1 MNAVPPVL
9 QAQPASGPVQPNAS
23 DPASTATPR
32 AGSQDFA
39 AALSDAGGKPAR
51 KNATNKHQDSSVSG
65 SSLPPP
71 GNQPPPAQSSPPS
84 AKSGGAVVADAP
96 VVAKGPPSGAQGP
109 SPNAIAAAS
118 TKQPNANDAARILA
132 VENLDAAAATAPPAP
147 PVTVATPALEAPPS
161 LAAPPALAA
170 GVDATAPTAANA
182 PSVVSSGPT
191 LPHAVGTRILATPGT
206 SKAPTVSG
214 ALAGDAAKLGDAT
227 ASAGTSASA
236 ISTSSS
242 ADASALNDST
252 LSSGPAAT
260 GTDAA
265 AQAVMAAAIAQGT
278 NAPAP
283 ASTFTDDLAS
293 ADGDL
298 PSGAAAVSGPA
309 AGAAAGAPAAGA
321 SVAALVQASAAA
333 VSAALTAATA
343 ASVAQAVSATV
354 GTLAA
359 DKRSH
364 GNSSDSTLPGASN
377 DGSVGAAQ
385 ILTSNP
391 PTDSVPMPTFKVA
404 AGVDT
409 AQFGQGVAD
418 HVSLMMDGNLT
429 SAKLQVNP
437 PALGPIEVRIALQ
450 GGHAQ
455 VSFSSHSAVTRDAL
469 ESSSEKLR
477 EMLGSQGFSSVS
489 VDISQRSFQERS
501 PPSQAYESA
510 PSISTN
516 APVLAQATLSTARS
530 ASGLLDAYA

>member
-9 QAQPASGPVQPNAS
+9 QARPSSGPVQPNAS
-23 DPASTATPR
+23 DPASSATPR

-51 KNATNKHQDSSVSG
+51 KNATNKHQDSNVSG
-65 SSLPPP
+65 SALPPP
-71 GNQPPPAQSSPPS
+71 GNQPPPAQSSSPP

-96 VVAKGPPSGAQGP
+96 VMAKGPPSGAQGA
-109 SPNAIAAAS
+109 STNAIAAAS
-118 TKQPNANDAARILA
+118 TKQPNASDATTTLA
-132 VENLDAAAATAPPAP
+132 AENLDAAAPPASAVP
-147 PVTVATPALEAPPS
+147 AASVVPPALAGLPE
-161 LAAPPALAA
+161 LAAPASLAA
-170 GVDATAPTAANA
+170 GVDATTPSAANA
-182 PSVVSSGPT
+182 PPVSASGPT
-191 LPHAVGTRILATPGT
+191 MPHADSTRILATPGT
-206 SKAPTVSG
+206 SKAPTVP
-214 ALAGDAAKLGDAT
+214 APVAGNPAKSVGVIASPGTT
-227 ASAGTSASA
+227 ASSD
-236 ISTSSS
+236 STPSS

-252 LSSGPAAT
+252 FSTGPAVT

-283 ASTFTDDLAS
+283 VSTFTDDLAS

-333 VSAALTAATA
+333 VSAAVTAATA
-343 ASVAQAVSATV
+343 ATVAQALSATV

-364 GNSSDSTLPGASN
+364 GNSPDSTFSGASN

-385 ILTSNP
+385 ILTSNS
-391 PTDSVPMPTFKVA
+391 PTDSAPMPTFKVA

-489 VDISQRSFQERS
+489 VDVSQRSFQERS

-510 PSISTN
+510 PSIN
-516 APVLAQATLSTARS
+516 AGASVQAQAPMSMSRS

>member
-9 QAQPASGPVQPNAS
+9 QAQPSSGPVHPNES
-23 DPASTATPR
+23 DPASSATPR

-51 KNATNKHQDSSVSG
+51 KNTANKHQDSSVSG

-71 GNQPPPAQSSPPS
+71 GNQPPPVQNSLPP
-84 AKSGGAVVADAP
+84 AKSAAGAVADAP
-96 VVAKGPPSGAQGP
+96 VAVKGSPGSAQGTL
-109 SPNAIAAAS
+109 PNGTAAA
-118 TKQPNANDAARILA
+118 TQPNPTDSKTILTA
-132 VENLDAAAATAPPAP
+132 ENLDT
-147 PVTVATPALEAPPS
+147 
-161 LAAPPALAA
+161 AAPPASAVLPMPASAVPPAPAALPELAAPASLAA
-170 GVDATAPTAANA
+170 GVDATTPSAANA
-182 PSVVSSGPT
+182 PPVPASGPT
-191 LPHAVGTRILATPGT
+191 MPHANSTRILATPGM
-206 SKAPTVSG
+206 SKASTVPAAVAGNPAKS
-214 ALAGDAAKLGDAT
+214 GDAI
-227 ASAGTSASA
+227 ASPGTTGSSD
-236 ISTSSS
+236 STLSS
-242 ADASALNDST
+242 ADAGALNDST
-252 LSSGPAAT
+252 LSTGPAAT

-283 ASTFTDDLAS
+283 VSTFTDDLAA

-333 VSAALTAATA
+333 VSAAAAAATA

-354 GTLAA
+354 GNLAA

-385 ILTSNP
+385 ILTSNS

-510 PSISTN
+510 PSIGAG
-516 APVLAQATLSTARS
+516 APVQTQVPLSISRS

>member
-9 QAQPASGPVQPNAS
+9 QAQPSSGPVQSNAS
-23 DPASTATPR
+23 DPASSATPR

-51 KNATNKHQDSSVSG
+51 KNATNKHQDSNAGG

-71 GNQPPPAQSSPPS
+71 GNQPPPAQSSSPP

-96 VVAKGPPSGAQGP
+96 VMAKGPPSGAQGP

-118 TKQPNANDAARILA
+118 TKQPNANDAAPILA
-132 VENLDAAAATAPPAP
+132 AESLDAAAATAPPAP
-147 PVTVATPALEAPPS
+147 PVPAAMPALEAPPS

-170 GVDATAPTAANA
+170 GVDATTPSVANA
-182 PSVVSSGPT
+182 PPVSASGPT
-191 LPHAVGTRILATPGT
+191 MPHADSTRILATPGT
-206 SKAPTVSG
+206 SKAPAVPASVAG
-214 ALAGDAAKLGDAT
+214 NPAKSGDAIASPRTT
-227 ASAGTSASA
+227 ASSD
-236 ISTSSS
+236 STPSS

-252 LSSGPAAT
+252 LSTGPAAT

-283 ASTFTDDLAS
+283 VSTFTDDLAS

-309 AGAAAGAPAAGA
+309 AGASAGALAAGA

-333 VSAALTAATA
+333 VSAAVTAATA
-343 ASVAQAVSATV
+343 ASVAQALSATV

-364 GNSSDSTLPGASN
+364 GTSSDSTLLGASN

-385 ILTSNP
+385 ILTSNS
-391 PTDSVPMPTFKVA
+391 PTESVPMPTFKVA

-510 PSISTN
+510 PSITAG
-516 APVLAQATLSTARS
+516 APVQTQAPLSISRS

>member
-9 QAQPASGPVQPNAS
+9 QAPPSSGPVQPNAS
-23 DPASTATPR
+23 DSASSAPAR
-32 AGSQDFA
+32 AGSRDFA
-39 AALSDAGGKPAR
+39 SALSDADGKPSR
-51 KNATNKHQDSSVSG
+51 KNATNKHQDSGVSG

-71 GNQPPPAQSSPPS
+71 GNQPPLVQNSLPP

-96 VVAKGPPSGAQGP
+96 VVAEGPPSGAQGP
-109 SPNAIAAAS
+109 SPNATAAAS
-118 TKQPNANDAARILA
+118 TKQPNANDAATILA
-132 VENLDAAAATAPPAP
+132 AENLDAAAVTPPPAP
-147 PVTVATPALEAPPS
+147 PIPAATPALGAPPS
-161 LAAPPALAA
+161 RAAPPTLAA
-170 GVDATAPTAANA
+170 GVDATAPSAANA
-182 PSVVSSGPT
+182 PPVPASGPT
-191 LPHAVGTRILATPGT
+191 MPHAAGTPILATPGT
-206 SKAPTVSG
+206 SKAPAAPAPVAGNRAKSG
-214 ALAGDAAKLGDAT
+214 DALASPGTT
-227 ASAGTSASA
+227 ASSDSTSASA
-236 ISTSSS
+236 
-242 ADASALNDST
+242 DAGALNDST
-252 LSSGPAAT
+252 LSTGSAAT

-265 AQAVMAAAIAQGT
+265 AQAAMAAAIGQGT

-283 ASTFTDDLAS
+283 VSTFTADLAS

-309 AGAAAGAPAAGA
+309 AGAAAGAPTAGA
-321 SVAALVQASAAA
+321 SAAALAQASAAA
-333 VSAALTAATA
+333 VSAAVTAATA
-343 ASVAQAVSATV
+343 ASIAQAASTTV
-354 GTLAA
+354 GTLAT

-385 ILTSNP
+385 ILTSNS
-391 PTDSVPMPTFKVA
+391 PTDSAPMPTFKVA

-418 HVSLMMDGNLT
+418 HVSLMMDSNLN

-489 VDISQRSFQERS
+489 VDISHRSFQERS

-510 PSISTN
+510 PSIGAG
-516 APVLAQATLSTARS
+516 APVQAQAPLSISRS

>member
-23 DPASTATPR
+23 DPASTAIPR

-39 AALSDAGGKPAR
+39 SALSDAGGKPAR
-51 KNATNKHQDSSVSG
+51 KNATNKHQDSSASG
-65 SSLPPP
+65 SPLPPP
-71 GNQPPPAQSSPPS
+71 GNQPPPAQSSPPP

-109 SPNAIAAAS
+109 SPNAIGAAS
-118 TKQPNANDAARILA
+118 TKQPNANDAATILA
-132 VENLDAAAATAPPAP
+132 AENLDAAATTAPPAP
-147 PVTVATPALEAPPS
+147 PVPAATPTLEAPPS

-170 GVDATAPTAANA
+170 GVDATTPSAANA
-182 PSVVSSGPT
+182 PSVASSGPT
-191 LPHAVGTRILATPGT
+191 LPHVAGTRILATPGT

-214 ALAGDAAKLGDAT
+214 ALAGDAAQLGDAT

-236 ISTSSS
+236 NSTSSS

-252 LSSGPAAT
+252 LSTGPAAA

-309 AGAAAGAPAAGA
+309 AGAAGAPAAGA

-333 VSAALTAATA
+333 VSAAVTAATA
-343 ASVAQAVSATV
+343 ASVAQAVSGTV

-385 ILTSNP
+385 ILTSNS

-510 PSISTN
+510 PSIGAN

>member
-1 MNAVPPVL
+1 MNAAPPVL
-9 QAQPASGPVQPNAS
+9 QAQPSSGPVQPNAS
-23 DPASTATPR
+23 DPAASATPR

-51 KNATNKHQDSSVSG
+51 KNTANKHQDSSAGG

-71 GNQPPPAQSSPPS
+71 GNQPPPVQSSLP
-84 AKSGGAVVADAP
+84 AKSAAGAVADAP
-96 VVAKGPPSGAQGP
+96 VGVKGSPGSAQGP
-109 SPNAIAAAS
+109 VPNGIAAATQPDPS
-118 TKQPNANDAARILA
+118 GTKTILRA
-132 VENLDAAAATAPPAP
+132 ENLDAAAPPASAVP
-147 PVTVATPALEAPPS
+147 TALAASPELTVPPS
-161 LAAPPALAA
+161 LAA
-170 GVDATAPTAANA
+170 GVDATTPSAANA
-182 PSVVSSGPT
+182 PTVPASGPT
-191 LPHAVGTRILATPGT
+191 MPHADSTRILATPGT
-206 SKAPTVSG
+206 SKAPTATAAAV
-214 ALAGDAAKLGDAT
+214 ANAAKSGVASPGTT
-227 ASAGTSASA
+227 ASSNATP
-236 ISTSSS
+236 SS
-242 ADASALNDST
+242 ADAGALNDST
-252 LSSGPAAT
+252 LSNGAAAT
-260 GTDAA
+260 GSDAA
-265 AQAVMAAAIAQGT
+265 TQAVMAAAVAQGA

-283 ASTFTDDLAS
+283 DSTFTEDLAAS
-293 ADGDL
+293 DSDL

-309 AGAAAGAPAAGA
+309 AGAAAGAPTAGA
-321 SVAALVQASAAA
+321 SAAALAQASAAA
-333 VSAALTAATA
+333 VSAAVTAATA
-343 ASVAQAVSATV
+343 ASIAQAVSTTV
-354 GTLAA
+354 GSLAA

-364 GNSSDSTLPGASN
+364 ANSSDSTLTGASN

-385 ILTSNP
+385 ILTSNSP
-391 PTDSVPMPTFKVA
+391 SDSAPMTTFKVA

-418 HVSLMMDGNLT
+418 HVSLMMDGNLN

-510 PSISTN
+510 PSIGAG
-516 APVLAQATLSTARS
+516 APVQAQAPLSISRS